1 MDMRSFQE
9 SMIEYRKQLEK
20 GAIQVAYKG
29 LMDYFSS
36 LRVYFK
42 KKYPTF
48 SVSGSIYFGYMDMTY
63 FAFFPAS
70 LKQRKLKVG
79 IVFLHEAFRFEV
91 WLFGNNKKIQ
101 KKYWDLFKEKGW
113 TKYHIPLNLKGVD
126 SILEHILVD
135 NPDFSD
141 LDVLI
146 EQIEKGTLEFIENV
160 KSILNQ
166 LD

>member
-1 MDMRSFQE
+1 M
-9 SMIEYRKQLEK
+9 
-20 GAIQVAYKG
+20 
-29 LMDYFSS
+29 
-36 LRVYFK
+36 
-42 KKYPTF
+42 
-48 SVSGSIYFGYMDMTY
+48 
-63 FAFFPAS
+63 
-70 LKQRKLKVG
+70 
-79 IVFLHEAFRFEV
+79 
-91 WLFGNNKKIQ
+91 FGNNKKIQ

-113 TKYHIPLNLKGVD
+113 IKYHIPLNLKGVD

-141 LDVLI
+141 LDVLT